1 MSETSSESGIAAAA
15 EGSTPLKPWRDRANT
30 IGYLPGSMAGQT
42 AILREV
48 LAQLPC
54 HGKSKLVWIR
64 PNGEEAS
71 AVCEELCL
79 RQLSTAGLAER
90 AANNC
95 WAPSKAA
102 LEWLK
107 NDDAE
112 FLATYLHG
120 NVKFFGELL
129 ASIGSDTSHTDLLRI
144 AQSFYGI
151 SWTTPDQVRRRTG
164 WLRSLGMVETWG
176 QKVKRTSLGDALLQ
190 RITICPSEEALGNSD
205 NDGPDEIEDA
215 EVQAFVTCYSD
226 LDQESLRGRR
236 SLIGY
241 IPRGRNSTGRE
252 AEDPTLTPTAAVRK
266 LVITA
271 AESANL
277 EEFVDN
283 CSQELGINK
292 SSFNSTL
299 HTLRHMGLIE
309 QTALNVFSPTD
320 CASWL
325 VEPGNEKA
333 LIAYLHTRYC
343 YFGEILVDLEPPSS
357 ASQLTKVAKEQYG
370 YHQASN
376 VEIRLRLGFLQDAG
390 LVERVDWH
398 RFRITAAGRSF
409 APLLSLQ
416 RKVPVP
422 ELAEED
428 SAEAELSSSDRLEI
442 MTEDLAKLSRDGT
455 ESRAFEIVVGES
467 FRFLGFGTEH
477 LGGPGQT
484 DVLALAELAPKDR
497 YRVIIDAKTS
507 ASGLI
512 SESAINFNVL
522 SDHKKKHKA
531 DHVVVVGPD
540 FANRLK
546 DWAVDH
552 GVVLLAVD
560 DLVAMLERH
569 AANPISLVD
578 LRDTFTRVDT
588 HKDETLELYQRL
600 ERRSLLARKILELAF
615 QEAVDQDP
623 IAGGFIS
630 PENITYA
637 LRKEF
642 SPRPSSD
649 EIRESLVF
657 LSDPLVAALGVEKGT
672 YKLADS
678 PHNVSLRMHGL
689 GEILRL

>member
-1 MSETSSESGIAAAA
+1 MPDASSESTMITGA
-15 EGSTPLKPWRDRANT
+15 EDSVSPRPWRDRANT

-42 AILREV
+42 DFLREV
-48 LAQLPC
+48 LTQLPC
-54 HGKSKLVWIR
+54 DGKSVLVWKK
-64 PNGEEAS
+64 PDGKESS

-95 WAPSKAA
+95 WTPTKAS
-102 LEWLK
+102 LQWLK

-112 FLATYLHG
+112 FLAAYLHS

-129 ASIGSDTSHTDLLRI
+129 ASIGPDTNQADLLRI
-144 AQSFYGI
+144 AQTSYGI

-164 WLRSLGMVETWG
+164 WLTSLGMVESWG
-176 QKVKRTSLGDALLQ
+176 HKVKRTPKGDALLQ
-190 RITICPSEEALGNSD
+190 RIVLCPSEEALGNSD
-205 NDGPDEIEDA
+205 NDDPCEIGDA
-215 EVQAFVTCYSD
+215 ETRAFITCFSD

-241 IPRGRNSTGRE
+241 IPRGMNSIDRE
-252 AEDPTLTPTAAVRK
+252 VEDSTLKPTAAVRK
-266 LVITA
+266 LVVIA
-271 AESANL
+271 GKSANL
-277 EEFVDN
+277 EEFGDN
-283 CSQELGINK
+283 CSQDLGISK

-309 QTALNVFSPTD
+309 QTAFNVFSPTD
-320 CASWL
+320 SARWL
-325 VEPGNEKA
+325 VDSGNEKA

-343 YFGEILVDLEPPSS
+343 YLGEILVNLEQPSS
-357 ASQLTKVAKEQYG
+357 PSQLVKIAKEQYG
-370 YHQASN
+370 YHQAAN
-376 VEIRLRLGFLQDAG
+376 GEIRLRLGFLQDAG
-390 LVERVDWH
+390 LVERVDWQ
-398 RFRITAAGRSF
+398 RFRVTGAGRSF
-409 APLLSLQ
+409 APLLSMQ
-416 RKVPVP
+416 RKMPTA
-422 ELAEED
+422 ELAEEN
-428 SAEAELSSSDRLEI
+428 AVEADVSSGDRLERV
-442 MTEDLAKLSRDGT
+442 TEDLTRLSRDGT
-455 ESRAFEIVVGES
+455 ESRAFEIAVGEA
-467 FRFLGFGTEH
+467 FGFLGFGTEH

-497 YRVIIDAKTS
+497 YRVIIDAKS
-507 ASGLI
+507 SGNGTI

-522 SDHKKKHKA
+522 SEHKKKHKA
-531 DHVVVVGPD
+531 DHVIVVGPD

-552 GVVLLAVD
+552 GVVLLAAN
-560 DLVAMLERH
+560 DLVTMLERH
-569 AANPISLVD
+569 AGNPISLIE
-578 LRDTFTRVDT
+578 LRDTFARVDT

-600 ERRSLLARKILELAF
+600 ERRSLLVRKILELAF

-630 PENITYA
+630 LENITYA

-642 SPRPSSD
+642 SPRPSTD

-657 LSDPLVAALGVEKGT
+657 LSDPLVAALEEEKEK

-678 PHNVSLRMHGL
+678 PHNVSLRMHAL
-689 GEILRL
+689 GDILRL